1 MGSEANRDEATKCL
15 QISKQHYDVKNL
27 ALAVKY
33 AAKSVS
39 LFRTDGAVAW
49 LNKVEGEMDTA
60 GPGAASP
67 EPSTT
72 ASGSGPTPSSAADGS
87 ARKPTGS
94 KAAFTAAQ
102 LAEVKKF
109 AKINKS
115 DFYAV
120 LGVTKSASDD
130 GIKKAY
136 RKVHPIAMCPS
147 N

>member
-49 LNKVEGEMDTA
+49 LKKVEGEMDTA

-67 EPSTT
+67 KPSTS
-72 ASGSGPTPSSAADGS
+72 ASGSGPMPSPAAEGS
-87 ARKPTGS
+87 AKKPAGS
-94 KAAFTAAQ
+94 KATFTAAQ

-120 LGVTKSASDD
+120 LGVARSASDD
-130 GIKKAY
+130 EIKRAY
-136 RKVHPIAMCPS
+136 RKVHPAAVCPS
-147 N
+147 S